1 MKPSLLSHN
10 TLTLHMVP
18 PTKQQTVAEIEAE
31 SEELRKEIAVL
42 RKEAKSRLEKLSEQL
57 DSISSS
63 SLDMSEDD
71 LLPAPVPIVFTET
84 KKEKKKKSK
93 SIANLL
99 DETTW
104 KISLSI
110 GREPNTWMAKEWG
123 KSGKRLNISFNCEFT
138 PSQLFDRDDFFRGG
152 YANSKIL
159 HIVDNEIKL
168 GPSISEGQRVYKVK
182 DGGWQV
188 TQGDGPM
195 GTDLLRFYIEID
207 EEIAHKDGD
216 VYVPKGR
223 VYCSCGYFPFTM
235 KSQSSV
241 KEAYMKELQSIDEK
255 VGQLQK
261 KKDEINN
268 PFSLEGFNIGRDI
281 GKLMRQADAISTKM
295 FNLSVTEPDR
305 KLLKFTRDGDVGLTK
320 EGGVCC
326 RVQKGPVTEYHIL
339 GRFSSACID
348 EE

>member
-1 MKPSLLSHN
+1 VSPTGTAFAFSRTHIKHIIAMKPSLLSHN

-42 RKEAKSRLEKLSEQL
+42 RKEARSRLEKLSEQL
-57 DSISSS
+57 NSISSS
-63 SLDMSEDD
+63 SSSSSTSIETE
-71 LLPAPVPIVFTET
+71 PPTITNAPVPIVFTET

-182 DGGWQV
+182 DGCVFFLCGEVLYVAV
-188 TQGDGPM
+188 TSG
-195 GTDLLRFYIEID
+195 
-207 EEIAHKDGD
+207 
-216 VYVPKGR
+216 
-223 VYCSCGYFPFTM
+223 
-235 KSQSSV
+235 
-241 KEAYMKELQSIDEK
+241 
-255 VGQLQK
+255 K
-261 KKDEINN
+261 K
-268 PFSLEGFNIGRDI
+268 
-281 GKLMRQADAISTKM
+281 
-295 FNLSVTEPDR
+295 
-305 KLLKFTRDGDVGLTK
+305 
-320 EGGVCC
+320 
-326 RVQKGPVTEYHIL
+326 
-339 GRFSSACID
+339 FSSR
-348 EE
+348 

>member
-1 MKPSLLSHN
+1 
-10 TLTLHMVP
+10 MVP

-42 RKEAKSRLEKLSEQL
+42 RKEAITRLEKLSEQL
-57 DSISSS
+57 NSISSS
-63 SLDMSEDD
+63 SSSPSTSIESEPHD

-138 PSQLFDRDDFFRGG
+138 PSQLFDRDDFLRGG

-168 GPSISEGQRVYKVK
+168 GPSINEGQRVYKVK

-223 VYCSCGYFPFTM
+223 VYCSC
-235 KSQSSV
+235 
-241 KEAYMKELQSIDEK
+241 
-255 VGQLQK
+255 
-261 KKDEINN
+261 
-268 PFSLEGFNIGRDI
+268 
-281 GKLMRQADAISTKM
+281 
-295 FNLSVTEPDR
+295 
-305 KLLKFTRDGDVGLTK
+305 
-320 EGGVCC
+320 
-326 RVQKGPVTEYHIL
+326 
-339 GRFSSACID
+339 
-348 EE
+348 